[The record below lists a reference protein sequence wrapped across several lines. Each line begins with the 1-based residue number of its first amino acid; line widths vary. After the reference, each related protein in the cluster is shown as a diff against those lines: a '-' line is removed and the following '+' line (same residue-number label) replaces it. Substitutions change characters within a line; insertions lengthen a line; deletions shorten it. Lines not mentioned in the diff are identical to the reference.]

1 MFLKWLFPAPPVLG
15 RWRSV
20 VTPTNYVIKEWFSDS
35 GTLDHCYT
43 SPFVKHEVLDSPNS
57 GPEPEPRTPSPIPPV
72 MRATERI
79 KPLYADNMEIEVKM
93 Y

>member
-1 MFLKWLFPAPPVLG
+1 MILKWLFPAPPVLG

-43 SPFVKHEVLDSPNS
+43 SPFVKHEVKDTSTP
-57 GPEPEPRTPSPIPPV
+57 GPGPGPMTPSPIPPV
-72 MRATERI
+72 MRASERI
-79 KPLYADNMEIEVKM
+79 KPLYANNIEIEVKM

>member
-57 GPEPEPRTPSPIPPV
+57 GPGPGPMSPSPIPPV

>member
-43 SPFVKHEVLDSPNS
+43 SPFVKHEVMDTPTPTP
-57 GPEPEPRTPSPIPPV
+57 GPMSPSPIAPL
-72 MRATERI
+72 MRASERI
-79 KPLYADNMEIEVKM
+79 KPLYADNIEVKM